1 MAVGGVGVVAPAAV
15 EVAVP
20 AALGGVAVA
29 VPVAGVAVPAVAA
42 WAAAKAAAVVMV
54 AVVVVAVVAAAVDPA
69 AGVDQGLNSQIA
81 LEKVE
86 VDVATVGGRRL
97 DRRWDRR

>member
-1 MAVGGVGVVAPAAV
+1 MAVAGVGVVAPAAG
-15 EVAVP
+15 EVAAP

-29 VPVAGVAVPAVAA
+29 VPVAAGAVAT
-42 WAAAKAAAVVMV
+42 VVV
-54 AVVVVAVVAAAVDPA
+54 VVVVVAVAAADPA
-69 AGVDQGLNSQIA
+69 AGVDLGLNSQTA
-81 LEKVE
+81 LERVE

>member
-29 VPVAGVAVPAVAA
+29 V
-42 WAAAKAAAVVMV
+42 
-54 AVVVVAVVAAAVDPA
+54 VAVVAAAVDPA
-69 AGVDQGLNSQIA
+69 AGVDPGLNSQTV
-81 LEKVE
+81 LERVE